1 MPNQPS
7 NDILNPSQLIIPKI
21 SEATRDLLVAEEG
34 TLIYNLDTNKLNVC
48 DVDRTAGAGSWAPIT
63 ST

>member
-1 MPNQPS
+1 MSNPTNEILEPNV
-7 NDILNPSQLIIPKI
+7 LVIPKI
-21 SEATRDLLVAEEG
+21 TEAIRDTLVAEEG

-48 DVDRTAGAGSWAPIT
+48 DADRTAGAASWAPVT